1 LSYAVCHFVV
11 QFDVSSPAPW
21 KRLEEKFVY
30 EKIMKVLLVDDH
42 ALFREGLRLLL
53 QRMGDEF
60 EILEASDCD
69 CAFDQIKLTPDLGLI
84 LLDLALPDM
93 PGLDALSLIRTH
105 HPAIPVV
112 VISATED
119 RPSVL
124 EAINRGAMGYI
135 PKSSD
140 STLLQNALQLV
151 LAKGVFI
158 PASVLT
164 NPVNAGETTAQIAL
178 KKKNGTLREL
188 GLSDRQIEVLSLLV
202 QGLPNKLIARKL
214 ALAEPTVKSHVT
226 AALRALNVGNR
237 TQAVLAVGRLGYT
250 FK

>member
-1 LSYAVCHFVV
+1 
-11 QFDVSSPAPW
+11 
-21 KRLEEKFVY
+21 
-30 EKIMKVLLVDDH
+30 MKVLLVDDH

-53 QRMGDEF
+53 QRMGDQF
-60 EILEASDCD
+60 EVLEAGDCD
-69 CAFDQIKLTPDLGLI
+69 SAFDLIKLTPDLGLI

-93 PGLDALSLIRTH
+93 PGLDALTMIRTH
-105 HPAIPVV
+105 HPGIPVV
-112 VISATED
+112 VISAAED

-124 EAINRGAMGYI
+124 EAINRGAMGFI

-140 STLLQNALQLV
+140 SSLLMNALQLV
-151 LAKGVFI
+151 LAKGVYI

-164 NPVNAGETTAQIAL
+164 NPFNASETTPKSML
-178 KKKNGTLREL
+178 EKKNGTLREL
-188 GLSDRQIEVLSLLV
+188 GLSERQIEVLSLMV

-214 ALAEPTVKSHVT
+214 VLSEPTVKSHVT

>member
-1 LSYAVCHFVV
+1 
-11 QFDVSSPAPW
+11 
-21 KRLEEKFVY
+21 
-30 EKIMKVLLVDDH
+30 MKVLLVDDH

-53 QRMGDEF
+53 QRMGDQF
-60 EILEASDCD
+60 EVLEAGDCD
-69 CAFDQIKLTPDLGLI
+69 SAFDLIKLTPDLGLI

-112 VISATED
+112 VISAAED

-124 EAINRGAMGYI
+124 EAINRGAMGFI

-140 STLLQNALQLV
+140 STLLMNALQLV
-151 LAKGVFI
+151 LAKGVYI

-164 NPVNAGETTAQIAL
+164 NPFNASETTPKSML
-178 KKKNGTLREL
+178 EKKNGTLREL
-188 GLSDRQIEVLSLLV
+188 GLSERQIEVLSLMV

-214 ALAEPTVKSHVT
+214 ALSEPTVKSHVT

-250 FK
+250 LK